1 MNTSISLPKR
11 EANAADF
18 NDISNKNEYQI
29 WTDKVLTEA
38 VQSRPKSITN
48 CKVTR
53 YTRAGKNGRAIVCP
67 ECKSVRTVYHFNF
80 SGLVCPEC
88 KQSVD
93 KYSWKVLTIQG
104 QLENDRYKLER
115 TNT

>member
-1 MNTSISLPKR
+1 MNDSKSLPR
-11 EANAADF
+11 RDANAADF
-18 NDISNKNEYQI
+18 KDISN
-29 WTDKVLTEA
+29 
-38 VQSRPKSITN
+38 TN
-48 CKVTR
+48 CNVTR
-53 YTRAGKNGRAIVCP
+53 YTRAGKNGKQIVCP
-67 ECKSVRTVYHFNF
+67 ECDNIRTVYHFNF
-80 SGLVCPEC
+80 SGLTCPQC